1 MNFNIG
7 HTYMRSIIGRV
18 GGKSKLKD
26 AIIKLIPKHNI
37 YVEAFVGGGAVF
49 FGKEPSAKEVVND
62 LDPNIFHIYSDM
74 KSVGEKMINK
84 DFKPTREKFNRLKNQ
99 KSFNSKSE
107 RLYRNLYLSLNS
119 FRGDRKSYIGE
130 KSEKS
135 PIYDRETT
143 GKKYKN
149 TDYKDRLKDV
159 TITNKDWKRLINKYD
174 GNDTF
179 FYLDPPYSTASA
191 NKNYENNDVSID
203 ELYDTLKNIKGKFL
217 LSYDHNKEIKNKFKG
232 FRVRTV
238 KTTYNP
244 MGAPINKKEY
254 LISNY

>member
-1 MNFNIG
+1 
-7 HTYMRSIIGRV
+7 MRSIIGRV

-62 LDPNIFHIYSDM
+62 LDPNISHIYSDM

-84 DFKPTREKFNRLKNQ
+84 DFKPTREKFNRFKNQ
-99 KSFNSKSE
+99 KTFKTKSE
-107 RLYRNLYLSLNS
+107 RLYRNLYLSVTS
-119 FRGDRKSYIGE
+119 FRQDRKGYIGE
-130 KSEKS
+130 KSEKT
-135 PIYDRETT
+135 PRYDRETN

-179 FYLDPPYSTASA
+179 FYLDPPYSTASD

-238 KTTYNP
+238 KTKYET
-244 MGAPINKKEY
+244 MGGTINKKEY

>member
-49 FGKEPSAKEVVND
+49 FGKEPSATEVVND

-84 DFKPTREKFNRLKNQ
+84 DFKPTREKFNRFKNQ
-99 KSFNSKSE
+99 KTFKTKSE

-119 FRGDRKSYIGE
+119 FRSDRKNYVGE
-130 KSEKS
+130 KEAEIYRKNSE
-135 PIYDRETT
+135 T

-159 TITNKDWKRLINKYD
+159 TITNKDWKRIINKYD

-179 FYLDPPYSTASA
+179 FYLDPPYSMASD
-191 NKNYENNDVSID
+191 NKDYENNDISID

-238 KTTYNP
+238 KTKYET
-244 MGAPINKKEY
+244 MGVPINKKEY

>member
-1 MNFNIG
+1 
-7 HTYMRSIIGRV
+7 MRSIIGRV

-49 FGKEPSAKEVVND
+49 FGKEPSEKEVVND
-62 LDPNIFHIYSDM
+62 LDADIFHVYSDM
-74 KSVGEKMINK
+74 KTDGEKMINK
-84 DFKPTREKFNRLKNQ
+84 DFKPSREKFNRLKNQ
-99 KSFNSKSE
+99 KTFNSKTE
-107 RLYRNLYLSLNS
+107 RLYRNLYLSRNS
-119 FRGDRKSYIGE
+119 FRGNRRSYIGE
-130 KSEKS
+130 KSEK
-135 PIYDRETT
+135 EKEHANV
-143 GKKYKN
+143 GLQYKN
-149 TDYKDRLKDV
+149 TDFKDRLKDV
-159 TITNKDWKRLINKYD
+159 KITNKDWKRLINKYD
-174 GNDTF
+174 SKDTF
-179 FYLDPPYSTASA
+179 FYLDPPYSTASD
-191 NKNYENNDVSID
+191 NKDYEYNDVTID

>member
-1 MNFNIG
+1 MQYLSTLSSGQTIFQEQN
-7 HTYMRSIIGRV
+7 RR
-18 GGKSKLKD
+18 
-26 AIIKLIPKHNI
+26 KHSQ
-37 YVEAFVGGGAVF
+37 F
-49 FGKEPSAKEVVND
+49 
-62 LDPNIFHIYSDM
+62 
-74 KSVGEKMINK
+74 
-84 DFKPTREKFNRLKNQ
+84 KNQ
-99 KSFNSKSE
+99 KTFKTKSE
-107 RLYRNLYLSLNS
+107 RLYRNLYLSVTS
-119 FRGDRKSYIGE
+119 FRQDRKGYIGE
-130 KSEKS
+130 KSEKT
-135 PIYDRETT
+135 PRYDRETN

-179 FYLDPPYSTASA
+179 FYLDPPYSTASD

-238 KTTYNP
+238 KTKYATA
-244 MGAPINKKEY
+244 GDFITKKEY

>member
-1 MNFNIG
+1 MK
-7 HTYMRSIIGRV
+7 SIIGRV

-49 FGKEPSAKEVVND
+49 FGKEPSEKEVVND
-62 LDPNIFHIYSDM
+62 LDADIFHIYSDM
-74 KSVGEKMINK
+74 KVVGENMINK
-84 DFKPTREKFNRLKNQ
+84 DFKPSREKFNRFKNQ
-99 KSFNSKSE
+99 KTFNSKAE
-107 RLYRNLYLSLNS
+107 RLYRNLYLSINS
-119 FRGDRKSYIGE
+119 FRQDRKNYIGE
-130 KSEKS
+130 KSEKD
-135 PIYDRETT
+135 PRFDRETT

-159 TITNKDWKRLINKYD
+159 KIANKDWKRLISKYD
-174 GNDTF
+174 SKDTF
-179 FYLDPPYSTASA
+179 FYLDPPYSMASD
-191 NKNYENNDVSID
+191 NKDYENNDVTID

-238 KTTYNP
+238 KTTYKP

>member
-1 MNFNIG
+1 MNFNIC

-62 LDPNIFHIYSDM
+62 LDPNISHIYSDM

-84 DFKPTREKFNRLKNQ
+84 DFKPTREKFNRFKNQ
-99 KSFNSKSE
+99 KTFKTKSE
-107 RLYRNLYLSLNS
+107 RLYRNLYLSVTS
-119 FRGDRKSYIGE
+119 FRQDRKGYIGE
-130 KSEKS
+130 KSEKA
-135 PIYDRETT
+135 PRYDRETN

-179 FYLDPPYSTASA
+179 FYLDPPYSTASD

-238 KTTYNP
+238 KTKYET
-244 MGAPINKKEY
+244 MGGTINKKEY